1 MTPTESFSV
10 QKELPIIHHS
20 PLAQTV
26 PTVTVVEESGQ
37 HPQQPMEQIVTITH
51 IIESSSSSSNSNNIK
66 DIESSEFVDLAEE
79 AAAPQATRTIPDRTH
94 VYEESTSTVNK
105 EEEVVTTHVS
115 GSSKVIGE
123 NTTRTTQIPSRVVL
137 SADKYIRSQIQPP
150 PLIRTNNSSLVIS
163 SATALPVYHT
173 TSASAA
179 AASSSSSSYESYKS
193 TITPRPNVICRR
205 AANSAATSTA
215 CVVATTY
222 SHNKCPPQ
230 QAIVL
235 HQAQQ
240 REKQQLS
247 ELNDR
252 FATYI
257 ERVRFLEV
265 QNKYLDREVASL
277 RAKLGLETKEIES
290 MYRIELEAAR
300 GILDEVTEEHDA
312 VRVRLAKTEHDLDVI
327 RARYVDLTVQVG
339 NDKARIGSLLEQIAE
354 NESEAGL
361 LRRRL
366 ADLQDEE
373 RRLRGETQRI
383 AGEVQRLTLELE
395 SEINQR
401 IMLENDKQA
410 LEEQLAFIRTMH
422 TRELDE
428 LKAQAFKDS
437 GINPEEFFKNE
448 LATAIR
454 EIRKEYEA
462 ANHAQRAELD
472 RVYRCKVA
480 DLRRQSVH
488 ALTATPLADAE
499 QAKKLRAQIHETKRS
514 VYDMRAKVR
523 IKFKLL
529 LNFLL
534 LSQKFNFG

>member
-1 MTPTESFSV
+1 MSTTPESSKV
-10 QKELPIIHHS
+10 EAEQLTIHQS
-20 PLAQTV
+20 PPAQTV
-26 PTVTVVEESGQ
+26 PIVVVEETDK
-37 HPQQPMEQIVTITH
+37 QQPMEQIVTITH
-51 IIESSSSSSNSNNIK
+51 IIESSSSKSK
-66 DIESSEFVDLAEE
+66 DLSDSEFVVLPSTTPKRSVPEVA
-79 AAAPQATRTIPDRTH
+79 RTNKIIPDISAATC
-94 VYEESTSTVNK
+94 ESTTVNK
-105 EEEVVTTHVS
+105 EEVVTTVL
-115 GSSKVIGE
+115 GSSKVVSRE
-123 NTTRTTQIPSRVVL
+123 ASPTFIPPRVV
-137 SADKYIRSQIQPP
+137 STDKFVGSIQA

-163 SATALPVYHT
+163 SAATPSVYNNT
-173 TSASAA
+173 
-179 AASSSSSSYESYKS
+179 SSYEYKS

-205 AANSAATSTA
+205 PANNASTA
-215 CVVATTY
+215 VTTY
-222 SHNKCPPQ
+222 TMNSNNGKPTPQ

-235 HQAQQ
+235 HQTQQ

-277 RAKLGLETKEIES
+277 KAKLGLETKEIES
-290 MYRIELEAAR
+290 MYKIELEAAR
-300 GILDEVTEEHDA
+300 SILDEVTDEHDS
-312 VRVRLAKTEHDLDVI
+312 VRARLNKTENDLHVI
-327 RARYVDLTVQVG
+327 RHRYAELNAQVA
-339 NDKARIGSLLEQIAE
+339 NDRARIKTLLEQIAE

-366 ADLQDEE
+366 ADLSDEE
-373 RRLRGETQRI
+373 KRLRSETHRMNGEIQR
-383 AGEVQRLTLELE
+383 VTLELE

-428 LKAQAFKDS
+428 LKAHAFKDS

-448 LATAIR
+448 LANAIR

-472 RVYRCKVA
+472 RLYRSKVA

-488 ALTATPLADAE
+488 ALTAGPAAADAE
-499 QAKKLRAQIHETKRS
+499 QAKKLRSQIHETKRN
-514 VYDMRAKVR
+514 VYDLRARVS
-523 IKFKLL
+523 
-529 LNFLL
+529 FLFSNVQFSICKI
-534 LSQKFNFG
+534 LS